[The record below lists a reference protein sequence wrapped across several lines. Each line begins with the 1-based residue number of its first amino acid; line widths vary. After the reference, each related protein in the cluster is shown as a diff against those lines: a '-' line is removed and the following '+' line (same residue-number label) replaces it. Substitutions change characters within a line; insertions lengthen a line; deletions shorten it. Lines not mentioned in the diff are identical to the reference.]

1 MSLLGRFFRGSPKPV
16 RRAGYDA
23 AKTTNENRKHWAE
36 ADSLAPVA
44 QLTPAVRRTLRNRSR
59 YECQNNGYAAG
70 LIRTLVTD
78 TVGTG
83 PRLQM
88 LTDDPKL
95 NEAIEDQW
103 RLWSCATNWPLSLRV
118 LCGTKYVAGEC
129 FGVFRDSK
137 RLEKQGYPIT
147 LDVRLIE
154 PDQVTDGFAGGLFQ
168 TTGDDGIVC
177 DDDGDVE
184 AYKILRFHPGD
195 NRAYSAGLTPDR
207 VSVENVLHWFQPE
220 RPGQLRG
227 VTPLAP
233 VLDIFA
239 QLRRFT
245 KATLTAAE
253 VAAMLAGV
261 MTSDMPAEDGSAD
274 ADVKTFDLIEL
285 VRGMLVTLPAGR
297 KVEQFK
303 PEQPTTNYKM
313 FVEAKLRECGRP
325 LNVPFGKIAGDHSAY
340 NYSSGRMD
348 DAPYWHDRDVERQ
361 EIEAKVSDPL
371 FWKWCDFARFV
382 IPRLAAYQGKF
393 WDLKHVWHYDA
404 KPTSDPV
411 KDATGDELNLT
422 NGSDTLS
429 GIAARD
435 GTTARAL
442 LQQRKHDLDLYREY
456 NLSLPPWASGLAAPT
471 VSTDI
476 NGDLVRGPRETV
488 DPANPDDQA
497 PAGAATKL
505 AAAAADVQ
513 ATALNGAQIASF
525 VLVCD
530 KLGMKQWPATA
541 TEDTLKSVFPMM
553 DAETIGRIVSELDAY
568 ERPVEPSREN
578 TSKENQEEPANAA

>member
-1 MSLLGRFFRGSPKPV
+1 MERSRPTG

-23 AKTTNENRKHWAE
+23 AKSSNENRRHWAE
-36 ADSLAPVA
+36 TDSLNATS

-59 YECQNNGYAAG
+59 YECLNNGYAAG
-70 LIRTLVTD
+70 LIRTLVVD

-88 LTDDPKL
+88 LTDDDKL
-95 NEAIEDQW
+95 NEAVEDQW
-103 RLWSCATNWPLSLRV
+103 RLWAGATNWALNSRI
-118 LCGTKYVAGEC
+118 LCGVKYVAGEC

-137 RLEKQGYPIT
+137 RLTKLGYPVT

-154 PDQVTDGFAGGLFQ
+154 PDQVTDGYMGQLF
-168 TTGDDGIVC
+168 TVNGDDGVVC
-177 DDDGDVE
+177 DDDGDVTH
-184 AYKILRFHPGD
+184 YKILRFHPGD
-195 NRAYSAGLTPDR
+195 NRGMLAGVTLTPD
-207 VSVENVLHWFQPE
+207 VVPVENVIHWYQPE

-253 VAAMLAGV
+253 IAAMLAGV
-261 MTSDMPAEDGSAD
+261 MTTD
-274 ADVKTFDLIEL
+274 APLGEPGEQENEVATFDTIEL

-297 KVEQFK
+297 KAEQFK
-303 PEQPTTNYKM
+303 PEQPTTNYQT
-313 FVEAKLRECGRP
+313 FVNAKLRECGRP
-325 LNVPFGKIAGDHSAY
+325 LNVPFGKMAGDHSNY

-361 EIEAKVSDPL
+361 ELEAKVFDPL

-382 IPRLAAYQGKF
+382 LPQWAMFAGRF
-393 WDLKHVWHYDA
+393 WELKHVWHYDA
-404 KPTSDPV
+404 KPSSDPV

-442 LQQRKHDLDLYREY
+442 LQQRRRDLDLYDEF
-456 NLSLPPWASGLAAPT
+456 NLPMPPWATGIAAP
-471 VSTDI
+471 
-476 NGDLVRGPRETV
+476 VR
-488 DPANPDDQA
+488 Q
-497 PAGAATKL
+497 
-505 AAAAADVQ
+505 Q
-513 ATALNGAQIASF
+513 S
-525 VLVCD
+525 
-530 KLGMKQWPATA
+530 
-541 TEDTLKSVFPMM
+541 
-553 DAETIGRIVSELDAY
+553 DAVT
-568 ERPVEPSREN
+568 PKP
-578 TSKENQEEPANAA
+578 QEVANAA